1 VDGEVFSAAAS
12 RQRIERGILVAG
24 ALVTAGA
31 AYWGGLHAAVAGTL
45 GTCLSWI
52 NFRWLKQG
60 LGAIEQVSRRQQGA
74 ARVRI
79 PRFVLVKFFARTAL
93 ILVVLYVSLAYS
105 LVPAWPLLAGLFTPV
120 AGVVGE
126 TVYQLAARSGAER

>member
-1 VDGEVFSAAAS
+1 MANEVFSAAAS
-12 RQRIERGILVAG
+12 RRRIELGLLLAG
-24 ALVTAGA
+24 ALATAAA
-31 AYWGGLHAAVAGTL
+31 AYWSGLLAAAAAAL
-45 GTCLSWI
+45 GTALSWI

-60 LGAIEQVSRRQQGA
+60 LGAIEQVSRRQQGS

-79 PRFVLVKFFARTAL
+79 PVLLLVKFFARTAL

-120 AGVVGE
+120 AGVIGE
-126 TVYQLAARSGAER
+126 TVYQLAAGSGAAR